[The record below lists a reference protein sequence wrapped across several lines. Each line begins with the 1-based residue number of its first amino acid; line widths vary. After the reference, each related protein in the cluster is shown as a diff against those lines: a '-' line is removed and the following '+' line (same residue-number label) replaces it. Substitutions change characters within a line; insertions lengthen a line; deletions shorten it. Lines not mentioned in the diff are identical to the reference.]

1 MNIHETIKERK
12 EQNDNINTQKIQRRK
27 EKLLR
32 IETESAERQLKVNKE
47 FLNDLPLIIAKVLVG
62 LSTAEKKVPGFDN
75 IHKDSILTAALI
87 IAEIDYEVTNFVS
100 NDNMFRSNIYDND
113 RHIKGEYISSLY
125 KLTIKNK
132 QHPNKLKEA
141 LHIFTQVGLD
151 KDIFLKNLANEVS
164 KVSPE
169 LVEDSF
175 LYKKSSLSMSTDF
188 NFVYVLD
195 EIYLNHLIA
204 KEKSSILKIIDVYS
218 EKIPNTEIKDSEI
231 RIPEVIKRDDLSKPI
246 PDVKYPKQGYMKVL
260 SWTVFTIL
268 LISFIVIF
276 G

>member
-141 LHIFTQVGLD
+141 LHIFTQVELD

-204 KEKSSILKIIDVYS
+204 KEKSSILKIIDIYS